1 MLFLYVNPGN
11 SKLNPCFFVFF
22 VGGVCAGIYRTETK
36 DGFGIGSMERKDVGD
51 GQNPT
56 KFKPTLITTFVLF
69 G

>member
-22 VGGVCAGIYRTETK
+22 VGGVCDGIYRTETK
-36 DGFGIGSMERKDVGD
+36 DGFGTGSMERKDIGD
-51 GQNPT
+51 VQNPT

>member
-1 MLFLYVNPGN
+1 MNPGN
-11 SKLNPCFFVFF
+11 LKLYPLLIC
-22 VGGVCAGIYRTETK
+22 GGTVCGGTYRTETK
-36 DGFGIGSMERKDVGD
+36 DGFRAGSIRSIGRKDIGD